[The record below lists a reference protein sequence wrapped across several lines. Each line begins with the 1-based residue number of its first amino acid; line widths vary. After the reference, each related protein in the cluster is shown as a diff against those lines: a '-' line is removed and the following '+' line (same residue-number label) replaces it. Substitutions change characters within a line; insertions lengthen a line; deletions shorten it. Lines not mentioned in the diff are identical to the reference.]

1 MNMFNKIIN
10 SLDSARKIFINLIF
24 LFFLLSIFLGLIIFP
39 FFNDNSPN
47 VKGSILSIYSSSIKE
62 IKNESFFDSTN
73 DLSVSEIIQSIDHA
87 SFNDDVTMLFIDL
100 SYLSISNVSSLEIGK
115 SLEVFKKNGKKI
127 IAYSD
132 FLDQNQYLLASYA
145 NEIILNPLGV
155 VYLEGFKKYN
165 VYLKDALERFNLEI
179 NTYVAGEFKSA
190 TEPLTRSN
198 MSDEDRIQSTSYLNS
213 LWNNWQSIVKE
224 NRKEIL
230 TIDINSYINDFS
242 ALNKNKNL
250 SSAEMSLRFGF
261 IDKILNRV
269 ELRDYLITQD
279 KIELD
284 ESKIFPRFTYIE
296 DYFEII
302 QKSEDHPFSL
312 AVINATGEIFDGSYK
327 ENQISSEDLSKLIQS
342 VSNDSSIKGL
352 LLRIN
357 SPGGSGFASEIIRQ
371 ELLKLKSKG
380 IPIVVSMADIA
391 ASGGYWIA
399 ADADEIWA
407 SPLTLT
413 GSIGVFAVL
422 PSLEKALNQ
431 YGINYDGVSTTNFN
445 PSVISSPSES
455 VNQFMQSFVDKAYDD
470 FIEIVS
476 NGRNL
481 EKEKIEKIAK
491 GRVWTGAEAK
501 INGLVDNLGTQSD
514 ALKRLSELANID
526 DYKIKQLGREK
537 NFFEIIKNNIFTYSK
552 ITQNISVNL
561 ESGFQNMI
569 LNSKILN
576 GRHID
581 LRMNCVDC
589 LIQ

>member
-1 MNMFNKIIN
+1 
-10 SLDSARKIFINLIF
+10 
-24 LFFLLSIFLGLIIFP
+24 
-39 FFNDNSPN
+39 
-47 VKGSILSIYSSSIKE
+47 
-62 IKNESFFDSTN
+62 
-73 DLSVSEIIQSIDHA
+73 
-87 SFNDDVTMLFIDL
+87 
-100 SYLSISNVSSLEIGK
+100 
-115 SLEVFKKNGKKI
+115 
-127 IAYSD
+127 
-132 FLDQNQYLLASYA
+132 
-145 NEIILNPLGV
+145 LNPLGV

-165 VYLKDALERFNLEI
+165 VYLKDALERFNLQI

-224 NRKEIL
+224 NRKGIL

-279 KIELD
+279 QIELD

-302 QKSEDHPFSL
+302 QKSEDPPFSL

-342 VSNDSSIKGL
+342 VSKDSSIKGL

-445 PSVISSPSES
+445 PSIISSPSES
-455 VNQFMQSFVDKAYDD
+455 VDQFMQNFVDKAYDD

-476 NGRNL
+476 KGRNL

-537 NFFEIIKNNIFTYSK
+537 NFFEIIKNNIFAYSK

-561 ESGFQNMI
+561 ESGFQNII

>member
-1 MNMFNKIIN
+1 MFNKIIN

-39 FFNDNSPN
+39 FFNDDSPK

-87 SFNDDVTMLFIDL
+87 SFNDDVTILFIDL

-165 VYLKDALERFNLEI
+165 VYLKDALERFNLQI

-279 KIELD
+279 QIELD

-302 QKSEDHPFSL
+302 QKSEDPPFSL

-342 VSNDSSIKGL
+342 VSKDSSIKGL

-445 PSVISSPSES
+445 PSIISSPSES
-455 VNQFMQSFVDKAYDD
+455 VDQFMQNFVDKAYDD

-476 NGRNL
+476 KGRNL

-537 NFFEIIKNNIFTYSK
+537 NFFEIIKNNIFAYSK

-561 ESGFQNMI
+561 ESGFQNII
-569 LNSKILN
+569 LNSKIRRPPFFFSGN
-576 GRHID
+576 KCNWR
-581 LRMNCVDC
+581 NF
-589 LIQ
+589 